1 MTFILRRY
9 KVRGNSA
16 GAVRAAMPPET
27 ATILA
32 STGARAMQRI
42 TVRWAS
48 GEVANV
54 NGTVRRATSED
65 VNAVVELDRAAPV
78 GRERS
83 TLLTARVESG
93 EVIIFERDGRV
104 LGYAVI
110 RARSFFGRDFIELLC
125 VSFSSRRSGVGS
137 ALLRRAVGMSST
149 ERIFTSTNKSNAPM
163 TGFLEKIGWRFS
175 GELEGIDDGDPEM
188 VYYQDATPDY

>member
-1 MTFILRRY
+1 
-9 KVRGNSA
+9 
-16 GAVRAAMPPET
+16 
-27 ATILA
+27 
-32 STGARAMQRI
+32 
-42 TVRWAS
+42 
-48 GEVANV
+48 
-54 NGTVRRATSED
+54 
-65 VNAVVELDRAAPV
+65 
-78 GRERS
+78 
-83 TLLTARVESG
+83 VESG

-188 VYYQDATPDY
+188 VYYQDATPDH

>member
-1 MTFILRRY
+1 M
-9 KVRGNSA
+9 
-16 GAVRAAMPPET
+16 
-27 ATILA
+27 
-32 STGARAMQRI
+32 
-42 TVRWAS
+42 
-48 GEVANV
+48 ANV

-83 TLLTARVESG
+83 TLLT
-93 EVIIFERDGRV
+93 
-104 LGYAVI
+104 
-110 RARSFFGRDFIELLC
+110 ELLC

-188 VYYQDATPDY
+188 VYYQDATPDH

>member
-1 MTFILRRY
+1 M
-9 KVRGNSA
+9 
-16 GAVRAAMPPET
+16 
-27 ATILA
+27 
-32 STGARAMQRI
+32 
-42 TVRWAS
+42 
-48 GEVANV
+48 
-54 NGTVRRATSED
+54 
-65 VNAVVELDRAAPV
+65 VELDRAAPV

-125 VSFSSRRSGVGS
+125 VSLSSRRSGVGS

-163 TGFLEKIGWRFS
+163 TGLLEKIGWRFS

-188 VYYQDATPDY
+188 VYYQDATPDH

>member
-1 MTFILRRY
+1 
-9 KVRGNSA
+9 
-16 GAVRAAMPPET
+16 
-27 ATILA
+27 
-32 STGARAMQRI
+32 
-42 TVRWAS
+42 
-48 GEVANV
+48 VANV

-110 RARSFFGRDFIELLC
+110 RARPFFGRDFIELLC
-125 VSFSSRRSGVGS
+125 VSLSSRRSGVGS

-163 TGFLEKIGWRFS
+163 TGLLEKIGWRFS